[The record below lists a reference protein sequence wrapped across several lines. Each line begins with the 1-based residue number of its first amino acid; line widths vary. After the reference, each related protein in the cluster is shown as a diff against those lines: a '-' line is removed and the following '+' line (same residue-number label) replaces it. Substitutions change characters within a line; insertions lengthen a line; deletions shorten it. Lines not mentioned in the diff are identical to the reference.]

1 MLKIIDS
8 STDPYWNLAAEE
20 YILTHFDG
28 PVFRLWRNS
37 DAIIVGRY
45 QNAFAEID
53 RSFAQEN
60 SIPVVRRMTGG
71 GAVFHDLGNVNYSF
85 FNFSDESTCGG
96 RFTDIIRDALSGL
109 GLDVAASGR
118 NDLLLD
124 GKKISGTAVCKMG
137 GRVLQHGTLLF
148 SAEMGRLSGALKPRP
163 EKFEGKGV
171 KSVRSRVTNIAEH
184 LASPMSAGDFF
195 NYMSGTLPQAES
207 YSYSE
212 EDLAAIKSLR
222 DGKYS
227 TYGWNYGNSPSYN
240 FKNIK
245 KFPSGLVEVYMNVQE
260 GRISDIDI
268 KGDYFFR
275 RPTEDLC
282 KLLVGCQLDK
292 EKIADRLSGVT
303 VDDYISGLT
312 IDLFVSLL
320 LF

>member
-20 YILTHFDG
+20 HILTHFDV
-28 PVFRLWRNS
+28 PVFRLWRDS

-53 RSFAQEN
+53 RNFVEEN

-71 GAVFHDLGNVNYSF
+71 GAVFHDLGNINYSF
-85 FNFSDESTCGG
+85 FNFTDEVACGG
-96 RFTDIIRDALSGL
+96 HFTDIIKQSLAGL
-109 GLDVAASGR
+109 GLEVTSSGR

-124 GKKISGTAVCKMG
+124 GKKISGTAVCKQG

-148 SAEMGRLSGALKPRP
+148 DAEMGRLAGALKPRP

-171 KSVRSRVTNIAEH
+171 KSVRSRVTNIRAC
-184 LASPMSAGDFF
+184 LASPINSEEFF
-195 NYMSGTLPQAES
+195 DYMSRTLPEAEP
-207 YSYSE
+207 YSYTE
-212 EDLAAIKSLR
+212 EDLRSIEALR
-222 DGKYS
+222 NEKYA
-227 TYGWNYGNSPSYN
+227 TYGWNYGCSPSYN
-240 FKNIK
+240 FKNVK
-245 KFPSGLVEVYMNVQE
+245 KFPSGLVEVYLNVQE

-268 KGDYFFR
+268 RGDYFFR
-275 RPTEDLC
+275 RPTEELC
-282 KLLVGCQLDK
+282 ALLEGCELDK
-292 EKIADRLSGVT
+292 EKIADRLREVS